1 MVWDLYSPEALMRFI
16 AEAYG
21 SACIAYDEALQTV
34 FSNFAWS
41 FGAGAAGPFGFLLD
55 MAYGNA
61 GIAGGNSPLL
71 TSIRLPLDLL
81 RECTEQDPA
90 LSVSPTGRAAIR
102 LIGDSGSSHRGPD
115 RYQPL
120 LGRAAE
126 WAANRDPGGFWSPG
140 WIGNSIADH
149 MTKARPASDIAA
161 QWIWGDLKLLG
172 LAKGT
177 FPQLR

>member
-1 MVWDLYSPEALMRFI
+1 MVWDLYSPEALMRFT

-61 GIAGGNSPLL
+61 GIAGDNSPLL

-81 RECTEQDPA
+81 RECTEQDPT
-90 LSVSPTGRAAIR
+90 LWVSATGRAAIR
-102 LIGDSGSSHRGPD
+102 LIGDSASSHRGPD

-140 WIGNSIADH
+140 SIGNSIADH

-161 QWIWGDLKLLG
+161 QWIWGDLKRLG